1 MPCKVE
7 DFRSEYERKQENEK
21 IKQENLKRHEFILN
35 LLKEVN
41 TIGNIGKEDEYYT
54 GYAYSENSKLLC
66 SICQNIDVSKYSKE
80 LQDWWITHKSK
91 DRENLKDSLTN
102 LKRRLYNE
110 FEKKL
115 KIEEE
120 NFKKSLTKYELDLLE
135 NKNNINIVFGID

>member
-1 MPCKVE
+1 MPCIVE
-7 DFRSEYERKQENEK
+7 DFRSKSEIKQENEE
-21 IKQENLKRHEFILN
+21 IKQKNIEKHEFILN
-35 LLKEVN
+35 FLKEVN
-41 TIGNIGKEDEYYT
+41 TIGDIGKENEYYT
-54 GYAYSENSKLLC
+54 GEAHAKNSKLLC